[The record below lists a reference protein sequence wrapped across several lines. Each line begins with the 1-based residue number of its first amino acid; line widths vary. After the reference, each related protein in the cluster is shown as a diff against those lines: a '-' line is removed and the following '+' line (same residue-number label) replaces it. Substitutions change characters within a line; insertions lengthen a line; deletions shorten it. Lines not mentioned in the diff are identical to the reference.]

1 MSDAAAALID
11 GSAWRAFCRRLEAI
25 GEKLQGEGYS
35 ADPRERAEGY
45 RAITRWLTYAAQQ
58 EIEAGDPR
66 FPGFVSLQNPWN
78 QWGGPNPD
86 NVYLRANVDPALAYR
101 VWTRDARGLRQAI
114 FSLHEGDMQLGE
126 YGVFGERS
134 LDQLPLAADGSLE
147 IWLTPQASRSEPKAS
162 EDHRGGS
169 APRPGHC
176 IELDPRA
183 RIFTIRLYQSDWERD
198 ALPIFQI
205 ERVDAEGVPRP
216 PLDPGALAAA
226 LERTARWVE
235 ASVEY
240 WNRYTSAG
248 WSRATPNVAAPA
260 RSAPGG
266 ADNILYGSCFF
277 ELAPDQALLL
287 EVERPDAQYWNFIH
301 HTMPW
306 LESGEFDRRFTSLSD
321 QQVHVD
327 ADGVVR
333 VVVAHRDPGTA
344 NWIDTEERRR
354 GLLVYR
360 WVWARNNPVPH
371 ARVLPPGAVRAALPP
386 DHPTVS
392 PDARRAQLARRR
404 EAVWNRY
411 R

>member
-1 MSDAAAALID
+1 MSEAGAALLD

-25 GEKLQGEGYS
+25 GERLQ
-35 ADPRERAEGY
+35 ADGFADDARARSEGY
-45 RAITRWLTYAAQQ
+45 RAITRWLAYAMQQ
-58 EIEAGDPR
+58 EIENGDPR
-66 FPGFVSLQNPWN
+66 FPGFVSYQNPWN

-86 NVYLRANVDPALAYR
+86 NIYLRANVDPQLAYR

-114 FSLHEGDMQLGE
+114 FSLHEGDMQLSE

-134 LDQLPLAADGSLE
+134 LDQLPLAPDGGLE
-147 IWLTPQASRSEPKAS
+147 LWLVPK
-162 EDHRGGS
+162 GS
-169 APRPGHC
+169 APRSGTS

-205 ERVDAEGVPRP
+205 ERAGAEGEPRP
-216 PLDPGALAAA
+216 LVDPAALAAG
-226 LERTARWVE
+226 LERAARWVE

-240 WNRYTSAG
+240 WNRYTGQG
-248 WSRATPNVAAPA
+248 WARSTPNVASPA
-260 RSAPGG
+260 RSTPGG
-266 ADNILYGSCFF
+266 ADNIRYGSCFW
-277 ELAPDQALLL
+277 ELERDQALLL
-287 EVERPDAQYWNFIH
+287 EVERPDADYWNFVT

-306 LESGEFDRRFTSLSD
+306 LETGEFDRRQISLND
-321 QQVHVD
+321 QQTHVD

-333 VVVAHRDPGTA
+333 IVVAHRDPATP

-354 GLLVYR
+354 GMLVYR
-360 WVWARNNPVPH
+360 WVWARTNPVPR
-371 ARVLPPGAVRAALPP
+371 ARVVALDALRAALP
-386 DHPTVS
+386 DEHPVVA

>member
-1 MSDAAAALID
+1 MSDAATALID

-25 GEKLQGEGYS
+25 GERIQGEGFS
-35 ADPRERAEGY
+35 ADPRARSEGY
-45 RAITRWLTYAAQQ
+45 RAMTRWLVYAVQQ

-66 FPGFVSLQNPWN
+66 FPGFVSHQNPWN

-86 NVYLRANVDPALAYR
+86 NVYLRANVDPKLAYR

-114 FSLHEGDMQLGE
+114 FSLHEGDMQLSE

-147 IWLTPQASRSEPKAS
+147 IWLNPRGTTPR
-162 EDHRGGS
+162 
-169 APRPGHC
+169 GHC

-205 ERVDAEGVPRP
+205 ERVGAEGEPRP
-216 PLDPGALAAA
+216 LLDPAA
-226 LERTARWVE
+226 LFAGLERAARWVE
-235 ASVEY
+235 ASVDY
-240 WNRYTSAG
+240 WNRYTGQG
-248 WSRATPNVAAPA
+248 WARATPNHAAPA
-260 RSAPGG
+260 RSTPGG
-266 ADNILYGSCFF
+266 ADNILYGSCFW
-277 ELAPDQALLL
+277 ELEPDQALVL
-287 EVERPDAQYWNFIH
+287 EVERPEANYWNFVT

-306 LESGEFDRRFTSLSD
+306 LETGEFDRRQISLND
-321 QQVHVD
+321 HQTHVD
-327 ADGVVR
+327 GDGAIR
-333 VVVAHRDPGTA
+333 IVVAHRDPGTP

-360 WVWARNNPVPH
+360 WVWARTNPLPR
-371 ARVLPPGAVRAALPP
+371 ARVVPLDDVRKAVPA
-386 DHPTVS
+386 DHPTVT
-392 PDARRAQLARRR
+392 PEQRRAQLARRR

>member
-1 MSDAAAALID
+1 MSDLD
-11 GSAWRAFCRRLEAI
+11 SAWRSFCDRLAAL
-25 GEKLQGEGYS
+25 GGRLASG
-35 ADPRERAEGY
+35 DFDERARVEGY
-45 RAITRWLTYAAQQ
+45 RVITRWLSYAAQQ

-66 FPGFVSLQNPWN
+66 FPGFVSFQNPWN

-86 NVYLRANVDPALAYR
+86 NVYLRANVDPSLAYR
-101 VWTRDARGLRQAI
+101 VWSRDARGLRQAI

-134 LDQLPLAADGSLE
+134 LDRLALAADGSLE
-147 IWLTPQASRSEPKAS
+147 LWLLPKGSSSRS
-162 EDHRGGS
+162 
-169 APRPGHC
+169 GHT

-205 ERVDAEGVPRP
+205 ERVGAEGEPRP
-216 PLDPGALAAA
+216 PLEAGALAAA
-226 LERTARWVE
+226 LERTVRWVE
-235 ASVEY
+235 ASIEY
-240 WNRYTSAG
+240 WNRYTAAG
-248 WSRATPNVAAPA
+248 WARATPNTAAPA

-277 ELAPDQALLL
+277 DLAPDEALLL
-287 EVERPDAQYWNFIH
+287 EVERPDADYWNFIH

-306 LESGEFDRRFTSLSD
+306 LESGEFDRRLTSLSD
-321 QQVHVD
+321 QQTHVD
-327 ADGVVR
+327 PDGVVR
-333 VVVAHRDPGTA
+333 VVVAHRDPGVP
-344 NWIDTEERRR
+344 NWIDTEGRRR

-360 WVWARNNPVPH
+360 WVWARNNPLPQ
-371 ARVLPPGAVRAALPP
+371 ARVVPLAQLRTALPAH
-386 DHPTVS
+386 HPTVS
-392 PDARRAQLARRR
+392 AQARRDQLARRR

>member
-1 MSDAAAALID
+1 MSDPGAALLD
-11 GSAWRAFCRRLEAI
+11 GSAWRAFCERLAAI
-25 GEKLQGEGYS
+25 GERLQAPGF
-35 ADPRERAEGY
+35 ADEPRARSEGY
-45 RAITRWLTYAAQQ
+45 RAITRWLSYAMQQ
-58 EIEAGDPR
+58 ELEAGDPR
-66 FPGFVSLQNPWN
+66 FPGFVSFQNPWN

-86 NVYLRANVDPALAYR
+86 NVYLRANVDPTLAYR

-134 LDQLPLAADGSLE
+134 LDQLPLAPDGGLE
-147 IWLTPQASRSEPKAS
+147 IWLVPK
-162 EDHRGGS
+162 GS
-169 APRPGHC
+169 APRSGHS

-205 ERVDAEGVPRP
+205 ERVGAEGEPRP
-216 PLDPGALAAA
+216 PLDPAAFA
-226 LERTARWVE
+226 AGLERAARWVE
-235 ASVEY
+235 KSIEY
-240 WNRYTSAG
+240 WNRYTNAG

-260 RSAPGG
+260 RSTPGG

-277 ELAPDQALLL
+277 ELAPDEALLL
-287 EVERPDAQYWNFIH
+287 EVERPDADYWNFIH

-306 LESGEFDRRFTSLSD
+306 LESGEFDRRLTSLSD

-333 VVVAHRDPGTA
+333 VVVAHRDPGA
-344 NWIDTEERRR
+344 PNWIDTEGRRR

-360 WVWARNNPVPH
+360 WVWARTNPVPQ
-371 ARVLPPGAVRAALPP
+371 ARVLPLAAVRQALPAG
-386 DHPTVS
+386 HPTTT
-392 PDARRAQLARRR
+392 PEARRDQLARRR